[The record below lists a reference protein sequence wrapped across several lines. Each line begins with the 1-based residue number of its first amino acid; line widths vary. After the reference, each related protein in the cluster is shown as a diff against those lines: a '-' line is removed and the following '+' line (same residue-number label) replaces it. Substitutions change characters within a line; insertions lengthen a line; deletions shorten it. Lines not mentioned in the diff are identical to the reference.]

1 MKNGLRAIKNV
12 KIVTVG
18 SVNNYI
24 KETLRT
30 SSERLLYNKITVFV
44 KASLPDDV
52 NLDFVLSSIEEKVPE
67 HMSYGVDMVY
77 IGDFE
82 EFRERDVNAAYR
94 DGAIYVTNHQ
104 SDEDDMIDDI
114 VHEIAHASEESYYS
128 LIYSDRQIHD
138 EFIGKR
144 RKLFDILKQEGY
156 NITLEDFLNI
166 EYSREFDEFLYKEV
180 GYDKLTFFTMGL
192 FASPYGATSYREYF
206 ANSFEHYFLNEPQYV
221 KIISPAVYDKIDGL
235 VYMEV

>member
-1 MKNGLRAIKNV
+1 MA
-12 KIVTVG
+12 TVG

-24 KETLRT
+24 RESIDTF
-30 SSERLLYNKITVFV
+30 SEKLLFNKIVIYV
-44 KASLPDDV
+44 KDPLPKNV
-52 NLDFVLSSIEEKVPE
+52 NLDRVLASIEKKIPE
-67 HMSYGVDMVY
+67 HLTYGIDLVY

-82 EFRERDVNAAYR
+82 EFHERDTNAAYQ
-94 DGAIYVTNHQ
+94 DGAMYVTNDQ
-104 SDEDDMIDDI
+104 SSEEDMLDDI

-128 LIYSDRQIHD
+128 LIYSDGQIHD

-144 RKLFDILKQEGY
+144 KKLFDILKQEGY

-221 KIISPAVYDKIDGL
+221 KIVSPAVYDKIDGL